1 MLYTVKNHSFT
12 NSEVAST
19 IAPTTTISDNRSRY
33 TSGIFLPTFYQSQQ
47 NTAPQAGVLHSLELV
62 TRATPRNKTGNR
74 ANKWRYSVLAVE
86 PLLHFV
92 KSVKQALLTKYAEG
106 ISMFTYLFK
115 GIARR
120 DLGNM

>member
-1 MLYTVKNHSFT
+1 MGL
-12 NSEVAST
+12 
-19 IAPTTTISDNRSRY
+19 RY
-33 TSGIFLPTFYQSQQ
+33 TSGIFLPTFYHFKQLHGF
-47 NTAPQAGVLHSLELV
+47 TKGVIHSLKLV

>member
-1 MLYTVKNHSFT
+1 MLFSLDSCLFIKQLNKLLPKFYHFKQLHGFT
-12 NSEVAST
+12 K
-19 IAPTTTISDNRSRY
+19 
-33 TSGIFLPTFYQSQQ
+33 
-47 NTAPQAGVLHSLELV
+47 GVIHSLKLV
-62 TRATPRNKTGNR
+62 TRATPRNKTSNR

-86 PLLHFV
+86 PLLHLF
-92 KSVKQALLTKYAEG
+92 KSVKQALLTKCAEG

>member
-1 MLYTVKNHSFT
+1 MGL
-12 NSEVAST
+12 
-19 IAPTTTISDNRSRY
+19 RY
-33 TSGIFLPTFYQSQQ
+33 TSGIFLPKFYHFKQLHGF
-47 NTAPQAGVLHSLELV
+47 TKGVIHSLKLV

-86 PLLHFV
+86 PLLNLF